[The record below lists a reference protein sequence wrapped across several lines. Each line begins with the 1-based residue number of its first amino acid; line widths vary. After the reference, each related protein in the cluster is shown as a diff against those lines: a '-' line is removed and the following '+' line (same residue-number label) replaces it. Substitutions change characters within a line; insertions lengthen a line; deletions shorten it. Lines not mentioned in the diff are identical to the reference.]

1 MNYLC
6 RVKIAI
12 AILFALLLAGNLRAQ
27 INVAQL
33 DADALMNA
41 AQQFAKDNL
50 GDDAASALQNVDRD
64 QVRDF
69 LKHYQDYLKG
79 DYVLDLAQLKVAAI
93 TTLPLLEAREETQP
107 LAAWLRARMDYF
119 DVAESFETNQPAS
132 QVTNGAAPT
141 NPPFAAEQ
149 AIWVKKVAPEPWPG
163 EATNFIPKLKP
174 IFASEGVPEPL
185 VWIAEVE
192 SGFDA
197 DAESPTGALGLFQL
211 MPATA
216 KEYGLS
222 TWPFDERK
230 DMEPSARAAAKFLRN
245 LHSEF
250 GDWRLAVAAYN
261 CGPGR
266 VQRTLDRCHAKSYSA
281 IATKLPAE
289 TQMYVPRVE
298 ATIQHREGLALEK
311 L

>member
-1 MNYLC
+1 
-6 RVKIAI
+6 
-12 AILFALLLAGNLRAQ
+12 LLLAGNLRAQ
-27 INVAQL
+27 TNAASPATNVVSVDV
-33 DADALMNA
+33 DAFINA
-41 AQQFAKDNL
+41 AQQFAKGNG
-50 GDDAASALQNVDRD
+50 GDDVAAALQNVDRD
-64 QVRDF
+64 KVRDF
-69 LKHYQDYLKG
+69 LIHYQDYLKG
-79 DYVLDLAQLKVAAI
+79 DYVLDLAQLKAAAMAI
-93 TTLPLLEAREETQP
+93 LPLLEVREETQP

-119 DVAESFETNQPAS
+119 DVAESFQTNRPGAL
-132 QVTNGAAPT
+132 TNGVAST

-149 AIWVKKVAPEPWPG
+149 EMWGKKVAPEPWPE
-163 EATNFIPKLKP
+163 EATNVVPKLKP
-174 IFASEGVPEPL
+174 IFASEGVPEQL

-192 SGFDA
+192 SDFDA
-197 DAESPTGALGLFQL
+197 DAASPAGALGMFQL

-222 TWPFDERK
+222 TWPFDERT
-230 DMEPSARAAAKFLRN
+230 DVEPSAHAAAKYLKN

-281 IATKLPAE
+281 IATNLPAE

-298 ATIQHREGLALEK
+298 ATIQQREGLELEK

>member
-6 RVKIAI
+6 RVKFAMV
-12 AILFALLLAGNLRAQ
+12 ILFALLLVGNLRAQ
-27 INVAQL
+27 TNAAPL
-33 DADALMNA
+33 DADTLMNA

-50 GDDAASALQNVDRD
+50 GDDAAAALQNVDRD

-69 LKHYQDYLKG
+69 LQHYQDYLKG

-119 DVAESFETNQPAS
+119 DVAENFETNLPPS
-132 QVTNGAAPT
+132 QVTNGMAST
-141 NPPFAAEQ
+141 NPPFTAEKE
-149 AIWVKKVAPEPWPG
+149 IWVKKVAPEPWP
-163 EATNFIPKLKP
+163 EDATNVVPKLKP

-192 SGFDA
+192 SRFDA
-197 DAESPTGALGLFQL
+197 EAESPAGALGLFQL

-230 DMEPSARAAAKFLRN
+230 EVEPSAHAAAKFLRN

-266 VQRTLDRCHAKSYSA
+266 VQRTLDRYHAKSYSA
-281 IATKLPAE
+281 IATNLPAE

-298 ATIQHREGLALEK
+298 ATIHNREGLDLEK

>member
-1 MNYLC
+1 
-6 RVKIAI
+6 VKIAL
-12 AILFALLLAGNLRAQ
+12 AIFLALSLAVNLQAQ
-27 INVAQL
+27 TNTVSVDVGGLI
-33 DADALMNA
+33 NA
-41 AQQFAKDNL
+41 AQQYAKENL
-50 GDDAASALQNVDRD
+50 GDDVAAALQNVDRD

-69 LKHYQDYLKG
+69 LNHYQDYLHG

-93 TTLPLLEAREETQP
+93 SALPLLESREETQP
-107 LAAWLRARMDYF
+107 LAAWLRARMDYL
-119 DVAESFETNQPAS
+119 DVAESFETNAS
-132 QVTNGAAPT
+132 PSPVTNGIANT
-141 NPPFAAEQ
+141 NPPFAAEKE
-149 AIWVKKVAPEPWPG
+149 IWVKKVAPEPWP
-163 EATNFIPKLKP
+163 EAATNYIPTLKP

-192 SGFDA
+192 SRFDEE
-197 DAESPTGALGLFQL
+197 AESPAGALGMFQL

-216 KEYGLS
+216 KQYGLS

-230 DMEPSARAAAKFLRN
+230 EAEPSAHAAAKFLKN

-266 VQRTLDRCHAKSYSA
+266 VQRTLDRYHAKTYSA
-281 IATKLPAE
+281 IATNLPAE

-298 ATIQHREGLALEK
+298 ATIQQREGRALEK